1 MQSITTPTILA
12 ALVALQLAGCA
23 SAPDGEKSRTG
34 QGAAIGAVVG
44 GLLGAATGGDRK
56 AILTGAVVGA
66 AVGAA
71 IGNYQDRQVA
81 SRAEAARRVALANEP
96 KLEIDGHGNQP
107 QRVKPGAAVESQVGY
122 TVLAPG
128 HAQDMLVTESRVLV
142 RGGETFPLGK
152 REVTRPQGSHVST
165 LRFTL
170 PADLPK
176 GDYQLVTT
184 IASGTLTRTVQ
195 TPLGVG

>member
-1 MQSITTPTILA
+1 MRP
-12 ALVALQLAGCA
+12 ALCTATATLIALQLAGCA
-23 SAPDGEKSRTG
+23 TAPDGERSRAG
-34 QGAAIGAVVG
+34 QGAMIGAAVG
-44 GLLGAATGGDRK
+44 ALLGAATGDNRK
-56 AILTGAVVGA
+56 SVLAGAALGA

-71 IGNYQDRQVA
+71 IGHYQDRQVA

-96 KLEIDGHGNQP
+96 RLEVDSHVATP
-107 QRVKPGAAVESQVGY
+107 QRVRPGAAVESQVGY

-128 HAQDMLVTESRVLV
+128 HAQDMKVSESRALV
-142 RGGETFPLGK
+142 RGGESFPLGK
-152 REVTRPQGSHVST
+152 RELARPQGSHVST

-170 PADLPK
+170 PADLPA

-195 TPLGVG
+195 TPLSVG